1 MAVIMAVKFS
11 DGGSGFKGRAPKAT
25 PQQMKARKQDEAA
38 VKAAKARKAQTRQKI
53 VIGGALWQLA
63 HSEHD
68 PEARLL
74 LDRIIKSLTRE
85 VDRKLFQ
92 DR

>member
-1 MAVIMAVKFS
+1 MAVKFS
-11 DGGSGFKGRAPKAT
+11 TGGLGFLGRAPKAT
-25 PQQMKARKQDEAA
+25 PEQMKARKQDEAA
-38 VKAAKARKAQTRQKI
+38 VKVAKDRKAQTRQKI

-68 PEARLL
+68 PEAKRV
-74 LDRIIKSLTRE
+74 LDRILKGLTRD
-85 VDRKLFQ
+85 VDKTLFE

>member
-1 MAVIMAVKFS
+1 MVKFS
-11 DGGSGFKGRAPKAT
+11 NGGEGFRGRAPRAT
-25 PQQMKARKQDEAA
+25 SAQIEIRKQDEAA
-38 VKAAKARKAQTRQKI
+38 VKAAKDRKAQTRQKI

-68 PEARLL
+68 PEAKRV
-74 LDRIIKSLTRE
+74 LDRILKGLTRD